1 MISLPN
7 LKSLEFL
14 SLGQNQSKK
23 VSGLE
28 EIGETLRELWISYNS
43 ISIRDGLLTCK
54 KLHTL
59 FMLDNRIKSW
69 GEITKL
75 TQLLEL
81 KELLLVG
88 NTILDGYSKKEV
100 FPVTRWW
107 TRCFRR

>member
-14 SLGQNQSKK
+14 PLGRNKK

-28 EIGETLRELWISYNS
+28 EIGETLRELWISYNLL
-43 ISIRDGLLTCK
+43 SIRNGLLSCK

-81 KELLLVG
+81 KELLPVG
-88 NTILDGYSKKEV
+88 NSIFDDYSKKEV

-107 TRCFRR
+107 TRCLRR